1 MATLSRRKNLNVQ
14 FDSSFHA
21 GLWMD
26 RYIEKLHR
34 KNDKENFYTDHFQ
47 QVTQSIE
54 PPFYAR
60 FYEEW
65 QRALQASGAVYH
77 EATVQGRMAVGLGD
91 ESVLETSVALHH
103 TYGVPYIPGS
113 ALKGLAA
120 SFVRQ
125 WLENET
131 AWGTWEQDENG
142 KKQAWKPGTA
152 YKIVFGNTDT
162 AGYITFFDA
171 LYVPGTGYNGHA
183 LYPDIITVHHKEYY
197 GSGNTP
203 PADWDNPKPVPFLS
217 ATGNYL
223 IALAGRADWV
233 GVVFKLLARALAEM
247 GIGAKTSS
255 GYGRMKLEGAE
266 QSAAGPI

>member
-1 MATLSRRKNLNVQ
+1 
-14 FDSSFHA
+14 
-21 GLWMD
+21 
-26 RYIEKLHR
+26 
-34 KNDKENFYTDHFQ
+34 
-47 QVTQSIE
+47 
-54 PPFYAR
+54 
-60 FYEEW
+60 
-65 QRALQASGAVYH
+65 
-77 EATVQGRMAVGLGD
+77 MAVGLGD